1 MNISNGPGLHTNVLR
16 RFAKNCS
23 PPSLSGRSVTPL
35 GSTVVLLVQELVSGS
50 SGEFKFLAKRLREL
64 R

>member
-1 MNISNGPGLHTNVLR
+1 L
-16 RFAKNCS
+16 
-23 PPSLSGRSVTPL
+23 GRSVTPL

-50 SGEFKFLAKRLREL
+50 SGEFKFLAKRLSSL